1 MRRACPALCVLLLA
15 CGGASSEDLGLGQGA
30 GGATGGATAGA
41 AGTSAAGHAGSGAKA
56 SAGSAGK
63 SVGGSSAAGQ
73 AGAGG
78 KAGAS
83 AAGQAGAGGKAGASG
98 AGQAGASGKATAGA
112 AGQGGGAA
120 GQAGGSGQAGS
131 AQAGASGAGQAGAGG
146 SGQAGAGGA
155 GQAGAGGSGQAG
167 AGGAGQAG
175 AGGAGQAGAGGA
187 GQAGAGGAGQAGGGQ
202 AGGGQAGAGGA
213 PSPVCGNGVAE
224 PGEECDDGDQDDKDG
239 CRNDCTVDCGR
250 FGNGKK
256 DPSTFHC
263 YWVHEGTFG
272 DAPWS
277 EAVKRCKD
285 EGGHL
290 AIVGSAAENGF
301 LSVVH
306 DGEHWLGA
314 TDGRD
319 LKASGAGTYTWVDGS
334 ALSYSN
340 WNPGEPNANESTCWF
355 DKCYEHCL
363 VETKSGKWDDRR
375 CDLEYDYICEWD
387 PPGY

>member
-1 MRRACPALCVLLLA
+1 MAYIHAMRRACPALCVLLLA

-155 GQAGAGGSGQAG
+155 GQAGAGGS
-167 AGGAGQAG
+167 GQAG